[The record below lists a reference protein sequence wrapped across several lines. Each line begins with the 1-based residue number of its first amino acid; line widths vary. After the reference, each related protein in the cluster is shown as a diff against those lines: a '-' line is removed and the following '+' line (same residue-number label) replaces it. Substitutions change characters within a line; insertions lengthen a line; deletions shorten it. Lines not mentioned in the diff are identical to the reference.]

1 MWRLNMIDNMRWY
14 GYIYIW
20 LADDYA
26 VFCLLMCN
34 HIYIYYMNYIV
45 LDYLYIYIL
54 FTFNAVLWRCM
65 MMSVSS
71 PVNVELSGAPRHY
84 PILCCLGHGAA
95 KSLHVDTVCCF
106 CFSCCCFCGGFC
118 CPWRQLSQIE
128 QLHCCVLMLLL
139 DSWLPWSPSQLQPSL
154 AIAHREG
161 YHMVSPLPVQCDT
174 VIDHCVTAQD
184 ICSLVAFLEF

>member
-1 MWRLNMIDNMRWY
+1 MLFFAYSCAI
-14 GYIYIW
+14 I
-20 LADDYA
+20 
-26 VFCLLMCN
+26 
-34 HIYIYYMNYIV
+34 
-45 LDYLYIYIL
+45 YIYIL
-54 FTFNAVLWRCM
+54 YELYCTRLFIYIHIYCSPSMLYCEGELM